1 MGNRRS
7 KSDRRRGKGRTDP
20 SEAEDSSASRA
31 RRSGRPQADEQAIV
45 VNGWTILA
53 HKLFVGQLEK
63 LTAAAE
69 KERRKNP
76 GAPGPNGKLLGR
88 LIDLAFNR
96 IPQDPGNPA
105 YRQGKTLG
113 NARKAWFRAKTGNGR
128 YRLFFRFQSKSKVI
142 VYAWVND
149 EHTLRT

>member
-1 MGNRRS
+1 
-7 KSDRRRGKGRTDP
+7 
-20 SEAEDSSASRA
+20 
-31 RRSGRPQADEQAIV
+31 
-45 VNGWTILA
+45 
-53 HKLFVGQLEK
+53 
-63 LTAAAE
+63 
-69 KERRKNP
+69 RKNP

-142 VYAWVND
+142 VYVWVND
-149 EHTLRT
+149 EHTRRTYGGNTDAYAVFAGMLDDGNPPADWDALLEAAQEAKTRKRLKRLNPRPARGRG